1 MWNFSSDEG
10 RVAEESFG
18 EKRRRINYK
27 LITLNTLKNTEYEGW
42 RYCFVSVN
50 KKEIRCILY
59 LCLFVP
65 GCATTA
71 AYSQFREH
79 KCYTVPPHATV
90 ALRCRDNKLRLSG
103 FSFCDGPRMDQSRSC
118 LTPPSPQVWTII
130 TISFIF
136 SQPSKLFLPLFTCLV
151 SLFTKGVN
159 WGKWLRNQCHSQ
171 PNYRCAISL
180 LWNEIFHI
188 TI

>member
-27 LITLNTLKNTEYEGW
+27 LITLNTLKNTEYEG
-42 RYCFVSVN
+42 CFVSVN
-50 KKEIRCILY
+50 KKRDPIRCILY

-79 KCYTVPPHATV
+79 KCYTAPPHATV

-103 FSFCDGPRMDQSRSC
+103 FSFVMDPGWTSQGAAS
-118 LTPPSPQVWTII
+118 LPPHLRCGQLSPFLLAFPNLPNF
-130 TISFIF
+130 SFH
-136 SQPSKLFLPLFTCLV
+136 LLTCLV

-159 WGKWLRNQCHSQ
+159 WGKWLRNQCHTQ
-171 PNYRCAISL
+171 PNSRCAISL

>member
-50 KKEIRCILY
+50 KKRDPIRCILY

-103 FSFCDGPRMDQSRSC
+103 FSFCDGPRLDQSRSC
-118 LTPPSPQVWTII
+118 LTPPSPQVWTNI

-136 SQPSKLFLPLFTCLV
+136 SQPFQTFPSIVNLSCV
-151 SLFTKGVN
+151 SFYERGQLG
-159 WGKWLRNQCHSQ
+159 
-171 PNYRCAISL
+171 
-180 LWNEIFHI
+180 
-188 TI
+188 